1 MINPGELRHR
11 IKIPGTPT
19 EIENEVGETI
29 LVPGES
35 KTIWAKVIAVKGKE
49 AIEAQK
55 IRPELTYRVTIR
67 YREGI
72 DSSMIIEWEGRKL
85 ELITPPYD
93 LDGKKA
99 YMGFMCIEK
108 VK

>member
-1 MINPGELRHR
+1 MNPGELRHR
-11 IKIPGTPT
+11 IKIPGPPT
-19 EIENEVGETI
+19 ETENEVDEI
-29 LVPGES
+29 VLVPGEPKS
-35 KTIWAKVIAVKGKE
+35 IWAKVIAIKGQE
-49 AIEAQK
+49 ATEAQK
-55 IRPELTYRVTIR
+55 IRPELTYRVTVR
-67 YREGI
+67 YRNDI
-72 DSSMIIEWEGRKL
+72 DASMVIEWEGRKL